1 MSFHS
6 NGKITK
12 KCDAILAAANL
23 LLKFGS
29 DADHVAVTTAATEK
43 PLGFSHS
50 PTDAAE
56 DVVGVEL
63 LGAAPGTKEAVA
75 SGAIDADALF
85 CADAAGK
92 IQAVP
97 EEAGTYYVC
106 GRTLEAANA
115 DGDIIEVET
124 CLPYAV
130 VVSE

>member
-1 MSFHS
+1 MSYHS

-12 KCDAILAAANL
+12 KCDAKLSAENL

-29 DADHVAVTTAATEK
+29 DVDHVAVTTAATEK

-63 LGAAPGTKEAVA
+63 LTAPGTKEAVA
-75 SGAIDADALF
+75 SGVIAYGADF
-85 CADAAGK
+85 CADADGK

-97 EEAGTYYVC
+97 AAAGTYYIC
-106 GRTLEAANA
+106 GRVLQAAAA

-124 CLPYAV
+124 CKPYAV
-130 VVSE
+130 VVAA